1 METAIKAAAAGVAAV
16 LAALLIKKHNPE
28 MSVAVYLAACAVILL
43 VALGA
48 GKTLVQMVER
58 ARKLSGLSGAVLLPV
73 MKCVGIGII
82 ARLGADVCRDAGSAS
97 VADGVELAGAFAA
110 LLSALPLLSALLTM
124 LEELA

>member
-48 GKTLVQMVER
+48 GKTLVQVVER
-58 ARKLSGLSGAVLLPV
+58 ARKLSGLPGAVLLPV
-73 MKCVGIGII
+73 MKC
-82 ARLGADVCRDAGSAS
+82 GASAS
-97 VADGVELAGAFAA
+97 SPGWGRMSAGTRAA
-110 LLSALPLLSALLTM
+110 PRWQTAWSWREPSRRFSPPCPSSARC
-124 LEELA
+124 